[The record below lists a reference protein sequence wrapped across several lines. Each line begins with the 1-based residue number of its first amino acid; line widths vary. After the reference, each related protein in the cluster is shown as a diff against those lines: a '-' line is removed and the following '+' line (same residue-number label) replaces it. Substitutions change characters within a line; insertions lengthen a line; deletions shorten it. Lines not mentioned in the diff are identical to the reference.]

1 MAARPYEIKADISRD
16 KAIELINKLAEDE
29 DFRAR
34 FEESPRT
41 LLFEYRI
48 DVSPETL
55 PERITLPEPDAI
67 RELLSLGQSIIPES
81 ASPFGLLALFVVFG
95 AMPVRTGGRPAA
107 DGTG

>member
-1 MAARPYEIKADISRD
+1 MARPYEIKASISRE
-16 KAIELINKLAEDE
+16 KARELIELLATDD

-34 FEESPRT
+34 FQENPRSI
-41 LLFEYRI
+41 LFEYRI
-48 DVSPETL
+48 DVSHQTL
-55 PERITLPEPDAI
+55 PETVTLPEKKAI
-67 RELLSLGQSIIPES
+67 QQLLSLAESIVPES